1 MFYVALSNVRSLH
14 NVGSVFRTA
23 DAFGVE
29 KIILGGY
36 TGYPP
41 HKEITKT
48 ALGAEEWVKW
58 EKHYHLGKKLSEL
71 KKEGFSLVGLENNI
85 KGTIPLQEFVP
96 SFPLV
101 LILGN
106 EVRGISKA
114 IQLNIDTYVSIPM
127 YGRKESLNVAVA
139 FGIAAYHI
147 ANFKFSIS
155 NFE

>member
-1 MFYVALSNVRSLH
+1 MFYVALSNMRSLY
-14 NVGSVFRTA
+14 NVGSFFRTA

-41 HKEITKT
+41 HKEIAKT
-48 ALGAEEWVKW
+48 ALGAQEWVKW
-58 EKHYHLGKKLSEL
+58 EKQYHLGKKLLEL
-71 KKEGFSLVGLENNI
+71 KREGFSLIGLENNI

-101 LILGN
+101 LVAGN
-106 EVRGISKA
+106 EVRGISKSIRQRMDA
-114 IQLNIDTYVSIPM
+114 FISIPM
-127 YGRKESLNVAVA
+127 QGKKESLNVAVA